1 MACVVRTLWCTLRTR
16 RTLLML
22 LWIIGLLDEKA
33 ATIVPG
39 LSWFGEA
46 DVCDVLRSLSGD
58 ISVALLAVGT
68 SERSCEGRPF
78 PFDPWLA
85 AG

>member
-1 MACVVRTLWCTLRTR
+1 MTCVVRTLWCTLPSR
-16 RTLLML
+16 RRLLML
-22 LWIIGLLDEKA
+22 LWIIGPLDEKA
-33 ATIVPG
+33 ATTVLG

-78 PFDPWLA
+78 LFDPWLA
-85 AG
+85 TG

>member
-1 MACVVRTLWCTLRTR
+1 
-16 RTLLML
+16 ML

-46 DVCDVLRSLSGD
+46 DACDMHRSLSGD
-58 ISVALLAVGT
+58 ISVAFLAVGT

-78 PFDPWLA
+78 PVRSV
-85 AG
+85 AGNRLIE